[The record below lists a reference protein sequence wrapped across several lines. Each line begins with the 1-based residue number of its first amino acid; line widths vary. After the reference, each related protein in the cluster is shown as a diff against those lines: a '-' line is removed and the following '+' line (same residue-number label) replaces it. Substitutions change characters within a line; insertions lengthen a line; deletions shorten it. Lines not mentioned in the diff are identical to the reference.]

1 MVIRYNNC
9 IRCNSD
15 NIEKLIV
22 NTHIA
27 LNYPEKRS
35 MGIITQKVVNPTD
48 AILCKDCGHIELFID
63 TTKLNRTL

>member
-15 NIEKLIV
+15 NIEKLSV

-27 LNYPEKRS
+27 L
-35 MGIITQKVVNPTD
+35 TTD

-63 TTKLNRTL
+63 FTKQEHYI